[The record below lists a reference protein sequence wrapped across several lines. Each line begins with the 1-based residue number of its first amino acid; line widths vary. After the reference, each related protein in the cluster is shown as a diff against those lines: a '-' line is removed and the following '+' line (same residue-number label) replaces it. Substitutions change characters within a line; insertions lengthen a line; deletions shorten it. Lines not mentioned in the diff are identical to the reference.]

1 MNERK
6 QELDVIRVIACFMVV
21 VIHVAGYGM
30 EIKNPMTL
38 DWMTRNLVV
47 CAVRCAVPV
56 FFMLSGILF
65 MEKEMPLKVL
75 YKKYIARLVVA
86 WSVWSALYAMIDV
99 VAYMKNNSFSL
110 EYFMTRL
117 MEGHY
122 HLWFLP
128 ALLTVYIFL
137 PVIQSLVKNCSSS
150 CMKYLGAILL
160 IGVIGRETL
169 TPFLG
174 GAMWESIWNNL
185 QIPSFSC
192 GMIYFVVG
200 YYIYD
205 NRKCISEKVC
215 LLTYVICVGVMA
227 GINAVCSYVWREHAT
242 PTNNYLNVCVLITS
256 VAFFGL
262 LLHCIQ
268 RKHIQE
274 KAADIF
280 KNISNYTFG
289 IYLIHTLF
297 IEQVYRRIG
306 LIQENFPVVISIVL
320 FTLLTFILSFI
331 SVWCIRKIPVIGKWI
346 T

>member
-1 MNERK
+1 MCERK

-38 DWMTRNLVV
+38 DWMIRNLVV
-47 CAVRCAVPV
+47 CAVRCAVPI

-65 MEKEMPLKVL
+65 MEKEIPLKAL
-75 YKKYIARLVVA
+75 YKKYIARLVIA
-86 WSVWSALYAMIDV
+86 WSVWSAFYAMIDAI
-99 VAYMKNNSFSL
+99 AYMKNNPFSVK
-110 EYFMTRL
+110 YFMTRF

-137 PVIQSLVKNCSSS
+137 PVIQNLVRNTSSA

-160 IGVIGRETL
+160 IGVIGKETL
-169 TPFLG
+169 TPFIS

-185 QIPSFSC
+185 QIPTFSC

-200 YYIYD
+200 YYIYY
-205 NRKCISEKVC
+205 NRKYISGKVC

-227 GINAVCSYVWREHAT
+227 GINAVCSYVWGKHVT
-242 PTNNYLNVCVLITS
+242 PTNNYLNVCVLLTS
-256 VAFFGL
+256 VAFFGFL
-262 LLHCIQ
+262 LYHMQGKI
-268 RKHIQE
+268 IAE
-274 KAADIF
+274 KTAKIF

-306 LIQENFPVVISIVL
+306 LVQENFPVFISILL
-320 FTLLTFILSFI
+320 FSLLTFILSFL

-346 T
+346 I